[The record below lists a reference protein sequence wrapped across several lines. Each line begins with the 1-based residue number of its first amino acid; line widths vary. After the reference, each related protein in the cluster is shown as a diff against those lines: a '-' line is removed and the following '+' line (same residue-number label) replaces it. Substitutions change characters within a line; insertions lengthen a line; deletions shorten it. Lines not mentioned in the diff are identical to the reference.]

1 MRQLDSFQRPDVSI
15 VAARE
20 ECRGVFAGSVPR
32 HDGGLIETRDE
43 ECAGSVTLVMF
54 EKVKLEIAVAEVIAN
69 AARVPQHAEIAFANL
84 RDTAIDAGLEHVAR
98 DDRRLQGL
106 HGLVTQHP
114 GLPVQTDVRDVGDT
128 DARLVEAVLHRV
140 IRKAAVMFA
149 SRETLLLSRSYD
161 FTVLYDCCGRV
172 AECG

>member
-1 MRQLDSFQRPDVSI
+1 MRQLDSFQRADRFI

-20 ECRGVFAGSVPR
+20 EGRRVFARTIPR
-32 HDGGLIETRDE
+32 HDRCLIETRDE
-43 ECAGSVTLVMF
+43 ECAGRVALVMF
-54 EKVKLEIAVAEVIAN
+54 EKVKLEIAVAEVVADP
-69 AARVPQHAEIAFANL
+69 ARVPQHAEVALANL
-84 RDTAIDAGLEHVAR
+84 RDAAIDARLEHVAR

-114 GLPVQTDVRDVGDT
+114 GLPIQTDMRNVGDT
-128 DARLVEAVLHRV
+128 DARLVEAVLHRLV
-140 IRKAAVMFA
+140 WKAAVVLA
-149 SRETLLLSRSYD
+149 PGEALLLIRSYD